1 MLKLSAIES
10 IILNMYKLLVKFC
23 KLIFLQQNP
32 KPLAVTDTNPEKA
45 RNKKNKNMLVCCQIL
60 C

>member
-1 MLKLSAIES
+1 MLKLSANES
-10 IILNMYKLLVKFC
+10 IILNMYKLLVKFS

-45 RNKKNKNMLVCCQIL
+45 RNKKMLVCCQIL
-60 C
+60 R